1 MKIKPKQYARALFE
15 LTKDKNKTEVKET
28 IANFTKFLF
37 KNNDAF
43 KLDKILQEFTI
54 LCNKELLILD
64 AEISSAHQLSRETEE
79 LLKEYLKK
87 ESTAKEI
94 KTDLK
99 VNKNILGGVI
109 IKYGDKIFDASIKN
123 RLNKLKQSLLS

>member
-1 MKIKPKQYARALFE
+1 MKIKPEQYARALFE
-15 LTKDKNKTEVKET
+15 LTKDKNKTELKET
-28 IANFTKFLF
+28 ITNFAKFLF

-43 KLDKILQEFTI
+43 KLDKILQEFSI
-54 LCNKELLILD
+54 LCNKELLILE
-64 AEISSAHQLSRETEE
+64 AEISSAHPLSQEIEE

-99 VNKNILGGVI
+99 VNKDILGGVI

>member
-28 IANFTKFLF
+28 IANFAKFLF